1 MRRPTLDDVLGHP
14 VILSAVCI
22 CTLVTIGSLVS
33 PDQSAALPLPSPAD
47 LLNADKIIPGGIDP
61 AGWASD
67 GMVAGF
73 KAILRWMFGDI
84 DDLGKNLV
92 NLLLAVP
99 LLTDAKAFPKLNQ
112 YREYVTGGAW
122 GLLSLSF
129 VVASLRYWLAGYYGS
144 GAYEGAQGFVR
155 SCAAISGLLV
165 FVPLFDQ
172 VARLTNAFTSALVV
186 NPIVGD
192 NLGKGMSGVLDTGLI
207 SGGGIPM
214 IVAIAAVVIAII
226 LLVTKVIITALL
238 AVLFVASPL
247 ALALWPI
254 EELAWI
260 FRTLLQA
267 LVGLLLFPVIWAV
280 CFGTFSVLQ
289 VDALFPGEHG
299 SQIPKLLGPLVA
311 LAALIVALKVPY
323 AVLRQAMQSGISPGI
338 SRGMRNVQIIQN
350 SIPSGR
356 WVKPTPGMKT

>member
-1 MRRPTLDDVLGHP
+1 MRRPTLDVVLGHP
-14 VILSAVCI
+14 VILSVVCI
-22 CTLVTIGSLVS
+22 CTLVTLGSIAS
-33 PDQSAALPLPSPAD
+33 PDHAAAFPMPSPAD
-47 LLNADKIIPGGIDP
+47 LLTADKLIPGGLNPSSWVTD
-61 AGWASD
+61 
-67 GMVAGF
+67 GF
-73 KAILRWMFGDI
+73 KAILKFIFGDI
-84 DDLGKNLV
+84 DDLGKHLV

-129 VVASLRYWLAGYYGS
+129 VVASMRYWLASYTGA

-155 SCAAISGLLV
+155 SCAAIAGLLV
-165 FVPLFDQ
+165 FIPLFDQ
-172 VARLTNAFTSALVV
+172 VARLTNAFTSALVA

-192 NLGKGMSGVLDTGLI
+192 NLGKGMTGVLDTGLI

-214 IVAIAAVVIAII
+214 LVAIVAIMLAIT
-226 LLVTKVIITALL
+226 LLVVKVIITALL

-254 EELAWI
+254 EEFAYL

-267 LVGLLLFPVIWAV
+267 MMGLLLFPVIWAL
-280 CFGTFSVLQ
+280 CFGTFATLS

-299 SQIPKLLGPLVA
+299 SQIPRLLGPLVM
-311 LAALIVALKVPY
+311 LAALIVAFRLPF
-323 AVLRQAMQSGISPGI
+323 AVLRQAMQAGISPGL
-338 SRGMRNVQIIQN
+338 SRGVRNVQVITS

-356 WVKPTPGMKT
+356 WAKSTPGMKS